1 MSERNLLLGITGS
14 IAAKKS
20 IQLLNLLKADYN
32 IKIIVTYEGNN
43 YIDESDYREFELYK
57 SWDNDRK
64 HSYHIELA
72 RWADEFVVYPSTA
85 NFISKVSVGLADDL
99 LTSTIL
105 MYKNRPKIFPAM
117 HEEMI
122 TNLSLIK
129 SLNNL
134 LNVADVYG
142 PRYGLLDIGDSGIG
156 RLLEPKEAFDVITR
170 IQKEN
175 VFVISGPTKEYIDEV
190 RFITNPS
197 SGKQGYALALESHS
211 RGYATN
217 LITSIKYT
225 NLNLIKQQNF
235 ETTNELLDIINS
247 AELEEGYLFMPA
259 AISDF
264 IPEKYVGKLN
274 RKEGDISIKLSPNID
289 IIKKIKSENPNL
301 IITGFSAQLNNEHDY
316 QKMLEKKIDFMVINN
331 ISNKDIGFE
340 SDNNQVTIIGNN
352 GIIKEV
358 ELSNKFMIAK
368 EILDHVIS

>member
-1 MSERNLLLGITGS
+1 MSQRNLLLGITGS

-57 SWDNDRK
+57 SWDKDRK
-64 HSYHIELA
+64 NSYHIELA

-142 PRYGLLDIGDSGIG
+142 PRYGLLDKGDSGIG
-156 RLLEPKEAFDVITR
+156 RLLEPKEAFNVITR

-197 SGKQGYALALESHS
+197 SGKQGYALAVESHS

-235 ETTNELLDIINS
+235 ETTKELLDIINS
-247 AELEEGYLFMPA
+247 ADLEGYLFMPA

-264 IPEKYVGKLN
+264 IPEKYKGKLN

-289 IIKKIKSENPNL
+289 IIKKIKYENPNL

-316 QKMLEKKIDFMVINN
+316 QKMMEKKIDFMVINN

-352 GIIKEV
+352 GVIKEV

-368 EILDHVIS
+368 KILDHVIS